1 MKIYPNSSNI
11 IVTNNVNP
19 LTDIALSYV
28 DTQKLEYRINT
39 VIQSEFK
46 NKIKQEVLPYEKMN
60 KNIICLFD
68 KMGNQIPYEELTKH
82 FKREEGDYV
91 FVPYGSTVFNP
102 RIFEYNVVAKKNIK
116 YNSKMQYDLKVFV
129 KTDMLANALMPI
141 FGDAPS
147 KNLAPSNILV
157 NNGSM
162 SYEDL
167 SSGNLKDTDIV
178 FVSLNSL
185 TEDELGNSFSP
196 NEYLNNKTNVFSF
209 ISSMF
214 AEEVNDETVFQDEE
228 VKLYQEAE
236 KKEYKIDKPLIYDSV
251 SISSNQYFTVP
262 IDKENIKYHNIFQ
275 NNKEVPILI
284 EEHEGKGF
292 VIYAIND
299 LTFNVANYS
308 KILYEVMFYIYSKSY
323 VQTKQYR
330 EWITD
335 VIPDYVVVNNKL
347 SKKDKFLSQL
357 ELHKMFGLNQY
368 EVTPYDIHI
377 DKESYPYVK
386 FTGLN
391 NNYLTFE
398 KDTEGTNSI
407 YKDPVK
413 KDHEVSIFTA
423 RQDVLYFNN
432 FLYKIDDS
440 LDENIKVERIDNVV
454 RITVKP
460 FRHSSSG
467 IFVKTLTSLDIP
479 LSYRDG
485 TNNEIQ
491 ITNADYY
498 LICKQNESASY
509 LEYKDITQYKKG
521 DGLILATI
529 QIRQDETKTLVY
541 DMRQKGGGL
550 PEGEKDN
557 YNCFDIGHVF
567 GRPYRKG
574 ATLIISLPKKLEPY
588 KQIIEDTIKQ
598 YSVAEEYS
606 IVIFKED

>member
-11 IVTNNVNP
+11 VVTNNVNP
-19 LTDIALSYV
+19 LTDIPLSYV

-39 VIQSEFK
+39 VIESDYK

-68 KMGNQIPYEELTKH
+68 KFGNQIDYLELTKH
-82 FKREEGDYV
+82 LKREDGDYV
-91 FVPYGSTVFNP
+91 FVPYGSTIFNP
-102 RIFEYNVVAKKNIK
+102 RIFEYSVVAKKSIV
-116 YNSKMQYDLKVFV
+116 YNSKMQYDLNVSV
-129 KTDMLANALMPI
+129 STDILANALMPI

-167 SSGNLKDTDIV
+167 TTGNLKNTDIV

-185 TEDELGNSFSP
+185 TEDELGNEFTP
-196 NEYLNNKTNVFSF
+196 EVYLEHKANVFSF

-214 AEEVNDETVFQDEE
+214 AEEVNEDTVFQDEK
-228 VKLYQEAE
+228 VKLYQEE
-236 KKEYKIDKPLIYDSV
+236 KKKEYKLNSPMIYDSV
-251 SISSNQYFTVP
+251 TISSNQYFTVP
-262 IDKENIKYHNIFQ
+262 IDKENIKYHNLFTT
-275 NNKEVPILI
+275 KEVPILL

-292 VIYAIND
+292 VVYAIND
-299 LTFNVANYS
+299 LTFNAASYS
-308 KILYEVMFYIYSKSY
+308 KILYEIMFYIYAKSY
-323 VQTKQYR
+323 VQTRQYR

-335 VIPDYVVVNNKL
+335 VIPDFVVVNNKL

-377 DKESYPYVK
+377 DENLYPYVK

-398 KDTEGTNSI
+398 KNLEGTNEI

-413 KDHEVSIFTA
+413 TDGQISIFTS

-440 LDENIKVERIDNVV
+440 LDENIKVERVNNVV
-454 RITVKP
+454 RVTVKP

-467 IFVKTLTSLDIP
+467 IFVKTLTELNIP
-479 LSYRDG
+479 LSYRDA

-498 LICKQNESASY
+498 LLCKQNESSSY
-509 LEYKDITQYKKG
+509 LEYKDVAQYNRD

-529 QIRQDETKTLVY
+529 QVRQDETKTLVY
-541 DMRQKGGGL
+541 DMRQRGGGL

-557 YNCFDIGHVF
+557 FNCFDIGHIF

-574 ATLIISLPKKLEPY
+574 GTLIITLPKKLEPY

-598 YSVAEEYS
+598 YSVAEEYP